1 MTLFVRKHASDD
13 LQCQDEATNMVTAN
27 HKSPVRSYGGVSATD
42 RVAARRERL
51 LDAAL
56 ELYGTR
62 GFAATGVK
70 DVCRE
75 AGLTDRYFY
84 ESFRHSGELF
94 TAVFDRATSGLLVL
108 VAQKV
113 SEVPPEPE
121 AQVRA
126 AIETFVRALADDPIK
141 ARVIFVESAAVGAE
155 VDHHMRASLRQ
166 FAALVAATARPH
178 LPDMPERTLELGA
191 LALVGAIDR
200 VIIEWQDGHLDA
212 TIDEV
217 IDHLVQLFVIAAA
230 SVGVSPRPAWRRSR
244 SRG

>member
-1 MTLFVRKHASDD
+1 
-13 LQCQDEATNMVTAN
+13 MVTAN
-27 HKSPVRSYGGVSATD
+27 HKNPVRSYGGVSATE
-42 RVAARRERL
+42 RVAVRRERL

-70 DVCRE
+70 DVCRQ

-84 ESFRHSGELF
+84 ESFRDSSELF
-94 TAVFDRATSGLLVL
+94 TAVFDRATRDLLVL
-108 VAQKV
+108 VADKV

-126 AIETFVRALADDPIK
+126 AIESFVRALADDSRK

-155 VDHHMRASLRQ
+155 VDRRMRASLRQ

-178 LPDMPERTLELGA
+178 LPEMPPRTLEMGA

-217 IDHLVQLFVIAAA
+217 IDHLVQLFLIAAA
-230 SVGVSPRPAWRRSR
+230 SAGVPPRPQRS
-244 SRG
+244 SQIDWTADG